1 MLEAFA
7 GLGLFL
13 FGIYLFEDLLKK
25 LSSKSFKKIINKLT
39 GSKIKAFFSSVF
51 FTAVFQSSS
60 FVTLIIFFQKKLCFR
75 LQNLLYLIKV

>member
-13 FGIYLFEDLLKK
+13 FGIYLFEDILKK

-39 GSKIKAFFSSVF
+39 GSKIKAFFLQF
-51 FTAVFQSSS
+51 F
-60 FVTLIIFFQKKLCFR
+60 LLLFFKV
-75 LQNLLYLIKV
+75 LLLLR